1 MNKEDFLKHTPTEFS
16 NEDFYELCKAFMDVA
31 LNSEKIRMEDGS
43 IGGKFYS
50 DDILNASILIN
61 KYQEKYNIDD
71 NLLKKSLRL
80 YAHNSIEDDDTRQKM
95 YFDQSSNK
103 QRENSHTIGVLYNF
117 TELPIGI
124 VEEIFEKAKTMKS

>member
-1 MNKEDFLKHTPTEFS
+1 MNKEDFLKHTPKEFS